1 MPTFEETRHSMV
13 TFYDRIKNLR
23 ENMGLTQSQLAN
35 RLGVTRAAVNAWEMG
50 ISFPSTALLAEL
62 SRLFGV
68 STDYLLGLDSHATLD
83 ITGLDDEDLTVV
95 HSLVHLLKRK
105 NRKSGE

>member
-1 MPTFEETRHSMV
+1 MV

-23 ENMGLTQSQLAN
+23 ENIGLTQSQLAN

-68 STDYLLGLDSHATLD
+68 STDYLLGLDCHASLD